1 MHICYISQEYPPDT
15 GWGGIGTYTRTM
27 ARAMARLGHS
37 VDVITRS
44 LSIDYSCLDQG
55 VRVHRIA
62 QPQLSSSVPISRARA
77 LAVYAYAYKVLQ
89 KVVEL
94 NRMFPLDVVEFP
106 EFDAEGFALVQE
118 FAHIP
123 LVVRLHTPTA
133 LTAQYNGRAMD
144 AGDVLVDAME
154 RYSVTRATAVTAP
167 SRFVVGQVERLWGVS
182 LDAKVIPNPVDYVF
196 FCPREAGAKRVIP
209 PPVVLFVGRLEPL
222 KGPKSVL
229 LSVSRVAK
237 VFPEVRFVFIGRDTN
252 LGPGGTSYLK
262 YLQEMVSEA
271 GISRQNLRFVLS
283 AGPTEVARY
292 LRNADVVVATSLFE
306 ALGYVPLEAMACGIP
321 TVIGRNSGLREFIGE
336 DEAVFIDPQSPTE
349 ISEAIVS
356 LLANPGLREQL
367 GGKAREAVIQLFH
380 PAGIAAQAAEWYQG
394 LAGKKEAPDFHRR
407 SPSSPLSS
415 AAGQPIEGVVPR
427 GAGEWPRIGIVVLT
441 HNALDY
447 TRRCLSSLL
456 QYTEVPCEVHV
467 VDNGSTDGT
476 PEWLGTI
483 SDPRVF
489 VHLMGRNTGVP
500 AGRNE
505 GLLGLGRVDFVVFLD
520 NDVEVFPRWWEPLL
534 AAFEDP
540 TVGAAGHQGY
550 RLAQHADRRELQ
562 PVASGRCDILTGFAI
577 MVRREVVEQ
586 VGLFDEL
593 LGNYWHDDDDYSLR
607 VLACGYHNVV
617 VPDQRLLHYGS
628 RSSTSSP
635 EVLSRERSVANQSYL
650 YTKWK
655 AMGLLGPDGR
665 PRSPTRFPVEARKL
679 TLGTP
684 YTLGHSRGVRMLVVP
699 PETPSVEAWTSRLA
713 PLCSRLRGRE
723 EVTLLLP
730 FTPGPFA
737 SREDMMEQLERSLEA
752 GSDGDIPDVLLVD
765 ALKPLSTGLAIL
777 RAADMVVT
785 ASEGDDQGVVSLARR
800 LGKPVL
806 GIDEL
811 GRVGFGPKL
820 CVRWEGSQFVYHS
833 LALVNRE
840 ITLRLAQ
847 DPTIE
852 LSLLPYE
859 PHEFGVEVNPRYLSI
874 EECLDKPLS
883 RSADVHIQHRWP
895 PKLEPPADGRWV
907 VIQPWEFGSVPKA
920 WVEAWRNNLDELWV
934 PSGFVRDCYVRAG
947 IPEGIVHVIY
957 NGVDPEVFRPD
968 GPRLELARWCDEQR
982 VDLTTCTYKFL
993 FVGGTI
999 FRKGIDLLLEAYCR
1013 AFTHTDPVCLIIK
1026 ELGANK
1032 FYRGQ
1037 SAADQIRQV
1046 QRNPDAP
1053 RVLYLE
1059 DTFTEE
1065 EMARLYR
1072 TADCLVHPFRGE
1084 GFALPVAEAMATG
1097 IPVIASAYGPAL
1109 EICDHDRAY
1118 LVPGSVFQFAENRVG
1133 GLETVGRPWLFQPD
1147 VRRLAEVLRYVVDHQ
1162 DEARSKGENGRRYVT
1177 ENLTWDHTCRE
1188 VRRRMQVLSCV
1199 PPRRLAAGNRPTC
1212 P

>member
-15 GWGGIGTYTRTM
+15 GWGGIGRYTRTM
-27 ARAMARLGHS
+27 AQAMARLGHS

-44 LSIDYSCLDQG
+44 LSFDYAYLDEG

-94 NRMFPLDVVEFP
+94 HRMFPFDVVEFP
-106 EFDAEGFALVQE
+106 EFEAEGFALVQE
-118 FAHIP
+118 FARVP

-154 RYSVTRATAVTAP
+154 RYSVTRATFVTAP
-167 SRFVVGQVERLWGVS
+167 SRFVVDQVERLWGVS
-182 LDAKVIPNPVDYVF
+182 LDAKVIPNPVDPVF
-196 FCPREAGAKRVIP
+196 FRPREPGVKRLIP
-209 PPVVLFVGRLEPL
+209 PPVVLFVGRLEPR

-237 VFPEVRFVFIGRDTN
+237 VFPDVRFVFVGRDTN

-262 YLQEMVSEA
+262 YLQEMVSGT
-271 GISRQNLRFVLS
+271 GISRRNLRFVLS
-283 AGPTEVARY
+283 AGPSEVARY
-292 LRNADVVVATSLFE
+292 LRNADVVVAPSLIE
-306 ALGYVPLEAMACGIP
+306 NLPYVALEAMACGIP
-321 TVIGRNSGLREFIGE
+321 TVIGKNSGLREFIGE

-349 ISEAIVS
+349 VSEAIVS
-356 LLANPGLREQL
+356 LLANPGWREQL
-367 GGKAREAVIQLFH
+367 GAKAREAVIRLFD
-380 PAGIAAQAAEWYQG
+380 PAAIATEMAEWYEG
-394 LAGKKEAPDFHRR
+394 LLSKKGARDFEGGL
-407 SPSSPLSS
+407 PSSLLSS
-415 AAGQPIEGVVPR
+415 AADHPIEGAVSR
-427 GAGEWPRIGIVVLT
+427 GAGEWPRIGIVILT

-447 TRRCLSSLL
+447 TKRCLTSLL

-476 PEWLGTI
+476 QEWLGTI

-489 VHLMGRNTGVP
+489 VHLMGCNTGVP

-550 RLAQHADRRELQ
+550 RLVQHADRRELQ
-562 PVASGRCDILTGFAI
+562 PVASGTCDILTGFAI

-617 VPDQRLLHYGS
+617 VPERRLIHYGS
-628 RSSTSSP
+628 RSSASSP

-650 YTKWK
+650 YAKWK

-665 PRSPTRFPVEARKL
+665 PRYPTGFPAEVRKI

-684 YTLGHSRGVRMLVVP
+684 YTLDHPRAVRVLVVP
-699 PETPSVEAWTSRLA
+699 PERPSVEAWTSRLV

-737 SREDMMEQLERSLEA
+737 SREDMMEQLECSLREA
-752 GSDGDIPDVLLVD
+752 GSDGQVPDVLLVD
-765 ALKPLSTGLAIL
+765 ALQPLSTGLAIL
-777 RAADMVVT
+777 RAADIVVT

-811 GRVGFGPKL
+811 GRVRSGPKL
-820 CVRWEGSQFVYHS
+820 YVRWEGSQFVYHS

-840 ITLRLAQ
+840 ITLRLAR
-847 DPTIE
+847 DPAIE

-859 PHEFGVEVNPRYLSI
+859 PHEFGVEANPRYLPI
-874 EECLDKPLS
+874 GECLHKPLS
-883 RSADVHIQHRWP
+883 GSADVHVQHRWP
-895 PKLEPPADGRWV
+895 PRLEPPAEGRWV
-907 VIQPWEFGSVPKA
+907 VIQPWEFGSIPKA
-920 WVEAWRNNLDELWV
+920 WVEAWRDNLDELWV
-934 PSGFVRDCYVRAG
+934 PSSFVRDCYVRAG

-957 NGVDPEVFRPD
+957 NGVDPEIFRPD
-968 GPRLELARWCDEQR
+968 GPRLELARWCDEQG
-982 VDLTTCTYKFL
+982 VDLTTSTYKFL

-1037 SAADQIRQV
+1037 TAADQIRQV
-1046 QRNPDAP
+1046 QRKPDAP
-1053 RVLYLE
+1053 KVLYLE

-1065 EMARLYR
+1065 DMARLYR

-1097 IPVIASAYGPAL
+1097 IPVIVSAYGPAL
-1109 EICDHDRAY
+1109 EICGHDRAY
-1118 LVPGSVFQFAENRVG
+1118 FVPGSVFRLAENRVG

-1147 VRRLAEVLRYVVDHQ
+1147 VRRLAELLRYVVDHQ

-1177 ENLTWDHTCRE
+1177 ENLTWDHTYRE
-1188 VRRRMQVLSCV
+1188 VWRRLQVLSWMPV
-1199 PPRRLAAGNRPTC
+1199 RRLAAGAP
-1212 P
+1212 